1 MAENERDRD
10 LVLAPN
16 EYAFVLDSTKGIVNC
31 IVGSYKLSLSNSDK
45 LVKFDEKTK
54 RFVECGATEAIK
66 TFVTA
71 PENWYVV
78 LKNPTRDGSRPRIG
92 SSNNLPDLQIGKKVN
107 IPGPVSFALHPG
119 QMATVVQGHKLK
131 SNQYLLARVY
141 DDLNLPE
148 EYKDLSVG
156 DQIIIKGT
164 DLAFY
169 MPVTG
174 IEVVPIDHGQ
184 YVRNAVSLERLQY
197 CILVSEN
204 GEKRYVKGPAV
215 VFPNVDEKFVTNS
228 SNGSY
233 IFKAI
238 ELSDISG
245 IYIKVI
251 ADYVDEDDVE
261 HKAGEELF
269 ITGKDAKIYYPRAEH
284 SIISY
289 EGKVLHHAIAIP
301 IGEGRYILNRLSGEI
316 KTVKGPR
323 MYLPDP
329 RNEVVV
335 KRKLNEKKCRLWYPG
350 NKEVL
355 KYNDILPTTTLDGFS
370 DVADAF
376 TKFSNAVT
384 TSAYAPS
391 STITLTSGN
400 ISADSLSNGFLGQ
413 ENVVTADDG
422 FNRSN
427 TYSKPRTI
435 TFDNKFD
442 GVVSIDVWTGYA
454 INVISKDG
462 KRKTIVGPQTYLMEY
477 DETLEIIRGKDGDTV
492 YLRIDNDRIDDVIHV
507 QTKDFVDVDVAVT
520 YCVNFASNAQDKWF
534 TIKDYA
540 GYLTDH
546 ERSNIKKA
554 VKNYTLE
561 EFYNDG
567 ANIIKNAVTP
577 VVHSSSK
584 KNSDE
589 ATAVGQYFSN
599 GMYVDSIEVLNIKI
613 SNDDVRNMLNKHQA
627 EIVSKSLELSAATKE
642 MSVTKELE
650 KLRAERLQLE
660 YERAMHEIDVKSKTD
675 MEKLTKESE
684 LARTREADE
693 KAAKEAKKNLQ
704 PILDAIQV
712 AELARD
718 KKDSDQTLA
727 WQKEHDKLELD
738 KQKAY
743 TDNVKKVVDSISPDL
758 IAAITSGAR
767 ADMVKEIA
775 QSLSPYALAGENESV
790 ADLVDKLLRGSGLE
804 GVVNLQMVDGNKS

>member
-54 RFVECGATEAIK
+54 RFVECNAAEAIK

-78 LKNPTRDGSRPRIG
+78 LKNPTRDGSHPRIG
-92 SSNNLPDLQIGKKVN
+92 SSNNLPELQIGKKVN
-107 IPGPVSFALHPG
+107 ILGPVSFALHPG
-119 QMATVVQGHKLK
+119 QMANVVQGHKMK
-131 SNQYLLARVY
+131 SNQYMIARVY
-141 DDLNLPE
+141 DDSDLSE
-148 EYKDLSVG
+148 EYKGLSVG

-169 MPVTG
+169 MPPTG
-174 IEVVPIDHGQ
+174 VEIVPTVDNK

-204 GEKRYVKGPAV
+204 GEKRYVKGPDV
-215 VFPNVDEKFVTNS
+215 VFPNVDEKFVTNT

-251 ADYVDEDDVE
+251 ADYVDENDIE

-269 ITGKDAKIYYPRAEH
+269 ITGKEQKIYYPRAEH

-289 EGKVLHHAIAIP
+289 EDKVLHHAIAIP
-301 IGEGRYILNRLSGEI
+301 AGEGRYILSRLDGKI
-316 KTVKGPR
+316 KTVKGPC

-329 RNEVVV
+329 RKEVVV
-335 KRKLNEKKCRLWYPG
+335 RRKLSEKECRLWYPG

-355 KYNDILPTTTLDGFS
+355 KYNDIMPTTTLDKLGELS
-370 DVADAF
+370 DAF
-376 TKFSNAVT
+376 NKLGSTIT
-384 TSAYAPS
+384 TTNYAPS
-391 STITLTSGN
+391 SVTLCCNSIN
-400 ISADSLSNGFLGQ
+400 ADSLNNGFLGQ
-413 ENVVTADDG
+413 DNAVVADDG
-422 FNRSN
+422 FNRGN

-435 TFDNKFD
+435 TIDNKYD
-442 GVVSIDVWTGYA
+442 GVVTIEVWTGYA
-454 INVISKDG
+454 VNVVNKDG
-462 KRKTIVGPQTYLMEY
+462 RRKTIVGPQTYLMEY
-477 DETLEIIRGKDGDTV
+477 DETLEVVHTADGDTV
-492 YLRIDNDRIDDVIHV
+492 FLRIDNDRIDDVIHV
-507 QTKDFVDVDVAVT
+507 QTKDFVDIDIAVT
-520 YCVNFASNAQDKWF
+520 YCVNFATTHQDKWF
-534 TIKDYA
+534 GIKDYSS
-540 GYLTDH
+540 YLIDY

-554 VKNYTLE
+554 VKEYCLE
-561 EFYNDG
+561 EFYSNG
-567 ANIIKNAVTP
+567 ADIIKNTVTP
-577 VVHSSSK
+577 VVQSGGK
-584 KNSDE
+584 KNSDDV
-589 ATAVGQYFSN
+589 TAVGKYFSN
-599 GMYVDSIEVLNIKI
+599 GMYVNSVEVLNIKI
-613 SNDDVRNMLNKHQA
+613 ANNNVRELLDRHQA
-627 EIVSKSLELSAATKE
+627 NIVSKSLELSAATKE
-642 MSVTKELE
+642 MAVTKELE

-660 YERAMHEIDVKSKTD
+660 YERAMNEIDVKNKTT
-675 MEKLTKESE
+675 MEQI
-684 LARTREADE
+684 ARDAQIAR
-693 KAAKEAKKNLQ
+693 AKEDNQKAIKEAEKNLQ
-704 PILDAIQV
+704 PILDEIQKS
-712 AELARD
+712 ELARD

-727 WQKEHDKLELD
+727 WQKEHDKIEVD

-743 TDNVKKVVDSISPDL
+743 TDAVKKVVDSISPEL
-758 IAAITSGAR
+758 VAAITTSSK

-775 QSLSPYALAGENESV
+775 QSLSPYALASENESV

-804 GVVNLQMVDGNKS
+804 GVVNLKIDDGDKS